1 MSIKDTEP
9 HEHPA
14 QRRHDEPPERQAR
27 LGMVSGAFARW
38 HRAFTP
44 IENVQRMPVA
54 AAHPGKP

>member
-1 MSIKDTEP
+1 
-9 HEHPA
+9 
-14 QRRHDEPPERQAR
+14 
-27 LGMVSGAFARW
+27 MVSGAFARW